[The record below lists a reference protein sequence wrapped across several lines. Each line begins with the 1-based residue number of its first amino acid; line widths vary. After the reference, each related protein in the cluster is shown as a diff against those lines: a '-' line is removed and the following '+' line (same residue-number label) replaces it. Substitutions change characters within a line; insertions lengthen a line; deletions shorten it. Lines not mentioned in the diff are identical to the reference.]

1 VLFSKELLANGS
13 LSKSTEFPSIAVI
26 VLMWN
31 RWEDTIECLESVFQQ
46 NYPNYQVILVDNG
59 SAEESLKKIR
69 EYCNGLV
76 KINSSFVDFD
86 DSNKPIQ
93 VVEVGREELQIVD
106 ISSEYCSCNENGRK
120 SLINILNRD
129 NLGFAKGNNVGIKF
143 ALSCGFGY
151 VMLLNNDTVI
161 AQKDFLWKMV
171 NFMQK
176 EGRFSVCVPCIC
188 YYDMPDTIWNCGWKL
203 LPLGQRKYFKG
214 TGLLNAKSDFIEVAF
229 VTGC

>member
-1 VLFSKELLANGS
+1 MLFSKELLANGS

-26 VLMWN
+26 ILMWN

-93 VVEVGREELQIVD
+93 VVEVGRKNCRLLTFRV
-106 ISSEYCSCNENGRK
+106 ST
-120 SLINILNRD
+120 
-129 NLGFAKGNNVGIKF
+129 VH
-143 ALSCGFGY
+143 
-151 VMLLNNDTVI
+151 VMR
-161 AQKDFLWKMV
+161 MV
-171 NFMQK
+171 
-176 EGRFSVCVPCIC
+176 ESR
-188 YYDMPDTIWNCGWKL
+188 
-203 LPLGQRKYFKG
+203 
-214 TGLLNAKSDFIEVAF
+214 
-229 VTGC
+229 